1 MLLLFVVVVVKSMCR
16 YNRVLSSNVKL
27 GCGCGWDVIR
37 AI

>member
-1 MLLLFVVVVVKSMCR
+1 MLLLFVVVVKSMCR

-27 GCGCGWDVIR
+27 GCECGWDVIR